1 MSSIIEKLDSYQIMT
16 NLLPGAFFSIVL
28 ELIIGM
34 AIPFQDV
41 VEEIVIYYF
50 IGLILNRIGSLVVKP
65 VLKKCK
71 FIVEAPYPEYVK
83 AVKKDS
89 KIDILSETNN
99 YFRTLL
105 AGAILLFTIYLCMN
119 LETIWGWLIS
129 NWRWIALACSIILF
143 LFAFRNQTDYV
154 RKRVEAVNSQDE

>member
-1 MSSIIEKLDSYQIMT
+1 M
-16 NLLPGAFFSIVL
+16 
-28 ELIIGM
+28 
-34 AIPFQDV
+34 
-41 VEEIVIYYF
+41 
-50 IGLILNRIGSLVVKP
+50 
-65 VLKKCK
+65 KKCK

>member
-1 MSSIIEKLDSYQIMT
+1 M
-16 NLLPGAFFSIVL
+16 
-28 ELIIGM
+28 
-34 AIPFQDV
+34 
-41 VEEIVIYYF
+41 
-50 IGLILNRIGSLVVKP
+50 
-65 VLKKCK
+65 KKCK
-71 FIVEAPYPEYVK
+71 FIIEAPYPEYVK

-105 AGAILLFTIYLCMN
+105 AGSILLFTIYLCMN
-119 LETIWGWLIS
+119 LETVWGWLIS
-129 NWRWIALACSIILF
+129 NWRWIALAGLIALF